1 MEVDEIVEEKI
12 EQEVSNEDNV
22 DTEQL
27 KKDLLARKES
37 VFYKRVELNSLYA
50 ENKISVKEFKERR
63 AILGKEENEINQL
76 LSKIKQ

>member
-1 MEVDEIVEEKI
+1 MEIDEIVEEKI